1 MRKVAQAVYLEHK
14 PLNRHHTDNTL
25 TMPENDTGL
34 LIYFDEDRRRDLIQE
49 KIEGSY
55 EPFTDALSVPDWA
68 LGQLNIAL
76 LGFSDSTIDYIS
88 LAKKGKRVV
97 TSKNRIEF
105 SGMVNLGAIPV
116 RAIESR
122 LNERIQRYFVK
133 ASQGAGGVIPAATW
147 AALITA
153 IKAERP
159 TLVEDIDRLLSL
171 RRYSGFRLKG
181 EAADIL
187 LQEREAL
194 GISLDIFS
202 GNNQLRNQ
210 VLSEWAPHED
220 TVTDVNEAE
229 ATATLTNLGTGHSS
243 FLKGIPQRYIQE
255 ESALQHDLFNWP
267 GMTPLH
273 EAGVSVFEQGGRHLE
288 VHYANRNALEHT
300 LGVDLIYYNE
310 PFKLFVLVQYKL
322 MREEGDLVLY
332 RPDPQLASELARM
345 DHFHNSNSRTAAI
358 QSHEEYR
365 LNDDGFML
373 KLVPRKGLKPASGE
387 LIKGMYISRE
397 YMHFLLGQNG
407 PKGPNGGVQ
416 ITFGGAPRYLTNS
429 QFSASIHEG
438 WIGTRGV
445 QTQALGT
452 MIQQF
457 YESGRAMLVA
467 YETGQKVPALDGI
480 G

>member
-1 MRKVAQAVYLEHK
+1 MQAK
-14 PLNRHHTDNTL
+14 SS
-25 TMPENDTGL
+25 GL
-34 LIYFDEDRRRDLIQE
+34 LIYFDEARRRDLIQE

-55 EPFTDALSVPDWA
+55 EPFTDALSLPDWE
-68 LGQLNIAL
+68 LGELNIAL
-76 LGFSDSTIDYIS
+76 LGFSGSTIDYIS

-105 SGMVNLGAIPV
+105 SAMVNLGAIPISV
-116 RAIESR
+116 IESR
-122 LNERIQRYFVK
+122 LNERIQRYFMKV
-133 ASQGAGGVIPAATW
+133 SQGTGGVIPPATW
-147 AALITA
+147 KGLIEA

-159 TLVEDIDRLLSL
+159 ALVEDIDRLTSL

-202 GNNQLRNQ
+202 GNNQLRDQ
-210 VLSEWAPHED
+210 VLSEWAPYEN
-220 TVTDVNEAE
+220 TVTEVNDFE
-229 ATATLTNLGTGHSS
+229 ATAKLSNMEPGRSS
-243 FLKGIPQRYIQE
+243 FLKGIPQRYLQE
-255 ESALQHDLFNWP
+255 ESAIQHDLFNWP
-267 GMTPLH
+267 EMTPLH
-273 EAGVSVFEQGGRHLE
+273 EAGVSVFEQGNRRLE

-310 PFKLFVLVQYKL
+310 RFQLFVLVQYKL
-322 MREEGDLVLY
+322 MRQEGDLVLY
-332 RPDPQLASELARM
+332 RPDAQLIAELNRM
-345 DHFHNSNSRTAAI
+345 DQFYSSTRIPVPI

-373 KLVPRKGLKPASGE
+373 KLVPSKGLKPASGE

-397 YMHFLLGQNG
+397 YMHFLLGPNG
-407 PKGPNGGVQ
+407 PKGPQNGPQ
-416 ITFGGAPRYLTNS
+416 ITFSGAPRYLTNS
-429 QFSASIHEG
+429 QFAASIHAG

-445 QTQALGT
+445 QSQTLGT
-452 MIQQF
+452 MIQKF

-467 YETGQKVPALDGI
+467 YETGQ
-480 G
+480 

>member
-1 MRKVAQAVYLEHK
+1 
-14 PLNRHHTDNTL
+14 
-25 TMPENDTGL
+25 MPAKSTGL
-34 LIYFDEDRRRDLIQE
+34 LIYFDEDRRSDLIQE
-49 KIEGSY
+49 RIEGSY
-55 EPFTDALSVPDWA
+55 EPFTDALSVPDWE

-105 SGMVNLGAIPV
+105 SAMVNLGSIPIGV
-116 RAIESR
+116 IESR

-133 ASQGAGGVIPAATW
+133 ASQGAGGVIPPATW
-147 AALITA
+147 VALIEA

-159 TLVEDIDRLLSL
+159 TLVEDIDRLTSL

-202 GNNQLRNQ
+202 GNNQLRDQ
-210 VLSEWAPHED
+210 VLSEWAPYED
-220 TVTDVNEAE
+220 TVTEVNDAE
-229 ATATLTNLGTGHSS
+229 ATATLANLGPGRSS
-243 FLKGIPQRYIQE
+243 FLKGIPQRYLQE
-255 ESALQHDLFNWP
+255 EPAIQHDLFNWP

-273 EAGVSVFEQGGRHLE
+273 EAGVSVFEQGNRHLE

-310 PFKLFVLVQYKL
+310 PFQLFVLVQYKL
-322 MREEGDLVLY
+322 MREEGDLILY
-332 RPDPQLASELARM
+332 RPDAQLGAELTRM
-345 DHFHNSNSRTAAI
+345 DQFYNSTRSAVSI

-373 KLVPRKGLKPASGE
+373 KLVPSKGLKPASGE
-387 LIKGMYISRE
+387 LIKGMYIPRE
-397 YMHFLLGQNG
+397 YMHFLLGSNG
-407 PKGPNGGVQ
+407 PKGPQGGAQV
-416 ITFGGAPRYLTNS
+416 TFSGAPRYLTNS
-429 QFSASIHEG
+429 QFAASIHAG

-445 QTQALGT
+445 QSQALGA

-467 YETGQKVPALDGI
+467 YETGP
-480 G
+480 